1 MIRPDEQPEWAEPIP
16 VVLPAPPDDAPVP
29 DAALPT
35 LNPYLQPIDPLVD
48 GQPPESIEALP
59 EVEEALPV
67 DPLEVVPD
75 IEPLLYAEAYE
86 PPTPVAARGGR
97 GWPLIAWIVIA
108 VLVCYEFASNH
119 IVPYFTE
126 VARERFA
133 TGRPEEGPAAPGG
146 EPAPKDAG
154 ENPAEAMDATEAE
167 VEFAVLEMQ
176 SRYLV
181 GWNSLVRQQA
191 FYDQARQLNTG
202 PPEQRL
208 RAIVLIGELGG
219 PNDAIEELQRLD
231 RQVPL
236 NGPQRALR
244 DILLK
249 LYRDHERRQWTTPS
263 LTPDDR
269 ELLKDELGWFGRLA
283 LAPADG
289 HDQQAREDVLK
300 PAKTTAIAVVSVFGV
315 LGLLGLV
322 GFVLLVIFAV
332 CLLAGWLRRGF
343 GRPGP
348 YGGVYAETFAIWMAA
363 FLAMNLAGPYILQ
376 KLDERVLAETTAARD
391 GLEEGEG
398 EPPATMPQP
407 SGWRALKKWRLG
419 LFGLA
424 ELATLLVVFW
434 PLVRG
439 VPWRELK
446 HDLGLNWGRRPLAEP
461 FLGIGCYIMS
471 LPLLGIGFLI
481 TVLLMLLFGAFP
493 GVGGAELFRAE
504 HQFKSHPIVEM
515 VAKGDWLI
523 KLQVLFLASI
533 VAPIVEEIMFRGVLY
548 RHLRDTTGQL
558 GFALSLFLSGT
569 VTSFI
574 FAVVHPQDPLAF
586 PALMALAYGF
596 TLAREWRGTLI
607 PGMVMHGLHNGLL
620 MLLLMLMLS
629 G

>member
-16 VVLPAPPDDAPVP
+16 VVLPAPPDEAPVA

-48 GQPPESIEALP
+48 GQPRESIEALP

-67 DPLEVVPD
+67 DPPEVVPD

-97 GWPLIAWIVIA
+97 GWPLIAWIVIGL
-108 VLVCYEFASNH
+108 LVCYEFASNH

-126 VARERFA
+126 VARERFS
-133 TGRPEEGPAAPGG
+133 TGRPDGGQPAPGG
-146 EPAPKDAG
+146 EAAPNDV
-154 ENPAEAMDATEAE
+154 PAEVTDTAEAQ
-167 VEFAVLEMQ
+167 VEFAVMEMQ
-176 SRYLV
+176 ARYLV
-181 GWNSLVRQQA
+181 GWNNLVRQQA

-202 PPEQRL
+202 SPEQRL

-219 PNDAIEELQRLD
+219 PNDAIGELQSLD

-236 NGPQRALR
+236 AGLQRELR

-249 LYRDHERRQWTTPS
+249 LYRDHQRRQWTTPS
-263 LTPDDR
+263 LTPHDR

-289 HDQQAREDVLK
+289 HDKQAREDVLK

-315 LGLLGLV
+315 LGLLGII

-343 GRPGP
+343 GRAGP
-348 YGGVYAETFAIWMAA
+348 YGGVYAETFALWMAV
-363 FLAMNLAGPYILQ
+363 FLGMNLAGPYVLEY
-376 KLDERVLAETTAARD
+376 LDQRAIAEAAAAVHA
-391 GLEEGEG
+391 LVEGEG
-398 EPPATMPQP
+398 GQPAAPPQSTVWQ
-407 SGWRALKKWRLG
+407 ALKKWRLG
-419 LFGLA
+419 LFGMA

-471 LPLLGIGFLI
+471 LPLLGIGFVI
-481 TVLLMLLFGAFP
+481 TVLLMLLFGAVP
-493 GVGGAELFRAE
+493 GVGGAELLRAE

-523 KLQVLFLASI
+523 KLQVLFLASV

-548 RHLRDTTGQL
+548 RHLRDGTGQL

-574 FAVVHPQDPLAF
+574 FAVIHPQDPLAF